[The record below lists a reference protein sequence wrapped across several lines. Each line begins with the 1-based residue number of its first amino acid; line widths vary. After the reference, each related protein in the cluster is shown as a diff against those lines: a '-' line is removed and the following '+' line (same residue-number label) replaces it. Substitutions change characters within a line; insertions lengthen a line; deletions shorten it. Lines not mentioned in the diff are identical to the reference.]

1 LCAIP
6 GLSTEQLKR
15 IGPEGV
21 GVVFVVVD
29 SVDDEATS
37 VGVVDGIDV
46 VVVVFTC
53 VVDDGVEVV
62 ACPPLVVSVVGE
74 EVDCCV
80 AVSAVVASEVE
91 LVKFASSVLVV
102 VGPLDVVDE
111 GTAVVVDL
119 IEFAVS
125 VDGRN

>member
-1 LCAIP
+1 M
-6 GLSTEQLKR
+6 QLKR
-15 IGPEGV
+15 IGPEGI

-37 VGVVDGIDV
+37 DGAVVDGIDV

-74 EVDCCV
+74 EVDCV
-80 AVSAVVASEVE
+80 VVSAVVAGDVV
-91 LVKFASSVLVV
+91 VKFDSSVVLVV
-102 VGPLDVVDE
+102 VGPDVVVDE
-111 GTAVVVDL
+111 ETAVVSA
-119 IEFAVS
+119 AVLNL
-125 VDGRN
+125 V